1 MVAGGGVLVES
12 AGEIRNLG
20 GLIQGNSRIPG
31 ADASAGA
38 VTLRAGGAIANL
50 AAADLTPAVVFG
62 VADDVVLAAGGPLS
76 NVGSRILGNADIRME
91 AAGAFL
97 NGTDS
102 PAAAVREVR
111 EDFHERSR
119 TALGIAKRRD
129 GYTISYGPA
138 VPPAG
143 LPLVV
148 AGGSVRIA
156 AADIVS
162 QGEID
167 ANGGDVRLQASGRIQ
182 NQAVLSGRVS
192 YERTCRPMFC
202 RSRADADVT
211 SSGGLI
217 NAAGDVNMQAAEVV
231 NLGGTVLAL
240 GDIAI
245 EAPRVVSAGVPAY
258 STLARSKGLKAWF
271 GDSWAGVYASD
282 QGGAFVARRGRVRV
296 AGMLHIDGGLA
307 AAESV
312 EAAGGTAVVRP
323 PRRDAAVLEDP
334 LGLITLFWR

>member
-1 MVAGGGVLVES
+1 
-12 AGEIRNLG
+12 
-20 GLIQGNSRIPG
+20 
-31 ADASAGA
+31 
-38 VTLRAGGAIANL
+38 
-50 AAADLTPAVVFG
+50 
-62 VADDVVLAAGGPLS
+62 
-76 NVGSRILGNADIRME
+76 
-91 AAGAFL
+91 
-97 NGTDS
+97 
-102 PAAAVREVR
+102 
-111 EDFHERSR
+111 
-119 TALGIAKRRD
+119 
-129 GYTISYGPA
+129 

-167 ANGGDVRLQASGRIQ
+167 ANGGDVVLQASGRIL

-192 YERTCRPMFC
+192 YERTCRLMFC
-202 RSRADADVT
+202 RSRADADVS

-217 NAAGDVNMQAAEVV
+217 NAAGDVDMQAAEVV

-245 EAPRVVSAGVPAY
+245 DAPRVVSAGIPTY

-282 QGGAFVARRGRVRV
+282 QGGAFVARSGRVRV

-323 PRRDAAVLEDP
+323 PRRDAVVLEDP